1 MTDTGSRTTGE
12 KKTGPIISGTYH
24 PQDVTFL
31 LKPVQLA
38 ATEVAVKEKLIQSGA
53 AHYSE
58 MISEE
63 RRPDA
68 RYLAI
73 FEQACINGEHRIARE
88 ISTLARVIAERI
100 DSGLLE
106 SQITLCSLVRAGVP
120 YGVLLQRE
128 LTAIGIDSKHF
139 GVSIIRDKGLDRNAM
154 QFIFKQRPLEGVV
167 FVDGWTGKGAIS
179 NELAKSWLE
188 ITGRQSPELVVLADP
203 GGFASLSASHE
214 DWLIPS
220 GILGASVS
228 GLISRSI
235 LNKAIIGPDDFHGSV
250 PVSHLAD
257 IDVSLKF
264 VDRITELI
272 QEGRGLPEQVQPAEN
287 RQKLRADVLQAVDS
301 ISSQYMVKNYN
312 RIKPGIAEATRAVLR
327 RKPHRVF
334 IRSLEDPDLKALIHL
349 CNTDQVQLVEDA
361 TLTGPFRA
369 ITLIEK
375 TA

>member
-139 GVSIIRDKGLDRNAM
+139 GVSIIRDKG
-154 QFIFKQRPLEGVV
+154 
-167 FVDGWTGKGAIS
+167 
-179 NELAKSWLE
+179 SW
-188 ITGRQSPELVVLADP
+188 QS
-203 GGFASLSASHE
+203 
-214 DWLIPS
+214 
-220 GILGASVS
+220 
-228 GLISRSI
+228 
-235 LNKAIIGPDDFHGSV
+235 
-250 PVSHLAD
+250 
-257 IDVSLKF
+257 
-264 VDRITELI
+264 
-272 QEGRGLPEQVQPAEN
+272 RG
-287 RQKLRADVLQAVDS
+287 
-301 ISSQYMVKNYN
+301 
-312 RIKPGIAEATRAVLR
+312 
-327 RKPHRVF
+327 
-334 IRSLEDPDLKALIHL
+334 
-349 CNTDQVQLVEDA
+349 
-361 TLTGPFRA
+361 
-369 ITLIEK
+369 
-375 TA
+375 

>member
-120 YGVLLQRE
+120 YGVL
-128 LTAIGIDSKHF
+128 
-139 GVSIIRDKGLDRNAM
+139 
-154 QFIFKQRPLEGVV
+154 
-167 FVDGWTGKGAIS
+167 
-179 NELAKSWLE
+179 ELAKSWLE

-272 QEGRGLPEQVQPAEN
+272 KECRGLPEQVQPAEN
-287 RQKLRADVLQAVDS
+287 RHKLRADVLQAVDS
-301 ISSQYMVKNYN
+301 ISSQYKVKNYN